1 MKKFWNQTVEFKAFV
16 ISLIALILAVGGTSC
31 LFFFGHYEIPLAVL
45 ASGLIVNL
53 TWLMLY
59 LNKKKGEGRIKLDIF
74 AIYLRLTLVVVLTI
88 VFAVLQLTLQIVIIS
103 PIFLV
108 VSYLG
113 YSLLTLVAFI
123 GKENN
128 ARK

>member
-16 ISLIALILAVGGTSC
+16 ISLIALVLAFIGTSC

-45 ASGLIVNL
+45 TSGLIVNL

-59 LNKKKGEGRIKLDIF
+59 LNKKRGEGRIKLDIF
-74 AIYLRLTLVVVLTI
+74 AIYLRLSLIVVLTI
-88 VFAVLQLTLQIVIIS
+88 VFAILQLTLKIVIIS

-113 YSLLTLVAFI
+113 YSLLTFIAFI
-123 GKENN
+123 GKDKNV
-128 ARK
+128 

>member
-45 ASGLIVNL
+45 TSGLIVNL

-74 AIYLRLTLVVVLTI
+74 AIYLRLTLVVALTI

>member
-45 ASGLIVNL
+45 TSGLIVTI
-53 TWLMLY
+53 TWLMIY
-59 LNKKKGEGRIKLDIF
+59 LNKKRGEGRIKLDIF
-74 AIYLRLTLVVVLTI
+74 AIYLRLSLIVVLTI
-88 VFAVLQLTLQIVIIS
+88 VFAILQLTLKIVIIS

-113 YSLLTLVAFI
+113 FSLLTFIAFI
-123 GKENN
+123 GKDKNV
-128 ARK
+128 